1 MASDHTV
8 YLSSSGC
15 RELFP
20 ENNTSMF
27 INRISTPILLDSKT
41 EYEVGLVSI
50 LCPDKYYAVLADDDK
65 YNIKVN
71 ITQSLTGSHSFLV
84 KMKKNVLAGD
94 MEKIIHFVN
103 KNLILYMKTHL
114 HGFFPYVF
122 SNETILSW
130 NDDEDKTELNFF
142 TPLEPKNVGDIVE
155 ISIRMYYGLAS
166 VLGFRSDME
175 YSIFNKFKTAPSK
188 HLSFRSPPTDCGIEH
203 LYIYTDIVHPTNF
216 AGQLTNILDCFTLNN
231 KGNKGFH
238 NTVYKHLN
246 TNVIDQI
253 SIIITD
259 QKGRKIPFSEES
271 TLVLLLHIRER

>member
-84 KMKKNVLAGD
+84 KMKKK
-94 MEKIIHFVN
+94 M
-103 KNLILYMKTHL
+103 
-114 HGFFPYVF
+114 
-122 SNETILSW
+122 S
-130 NDDEDKTELNFF
+130 
-142 TPLEPKNVGDIVE
+142 
-155 ISIRMYYGLAS
+155 
-166 VLGFRSDME
+166 
-175 YSIFNKFKTAPSK
+175 
-188 HLSFRSPPTDCGIEH
+188 
-203 LYIYTDIVHPTNF
+203 
-216 AGQLTNILDCFTLNN
+216 
-231 KGNKGFH
+231 
-238 NTVYKHLN
+238 
-246 TNVIDQI
+246 
-253 SIIITD
+253 
-259 QKGRKIPFSEES
+259 
-271 TLVLLLHIRER
+271 